1 MSLKEHLE
9 KVENVWKVK
18 KGTPLESAC
27 ILTLHQAWGTDPNG
41 YFPGPQPTSI
51 ERKHFPLLKNHYYI
65 CEKTDGVRHVLVAFM
80 FGPSKVCVLID
91 RSFSCTLVQN
101 SLPKSAYKTTVLDG
115 ELIGTNFVVYDSI
128 FISGCDSKYDS
139 LTERLFD
146 AKTFIIDDILKLKTD
161 IFTITVKTMYS
172 LKHDRKLFMEYYK
185 SLTET
190 DGVILTPHNEP
201 IRTGTHDTLFKWK
214 PRDQNTIDFLMKKTG
229 NKWSMYVQ
237 EKGSLIFESELP
249 LCDAPSWL
257 FENCIAEC
265 QYMHQTQ
272 PRWWKPLKLRADKSH
287 PNNRRTFYRTLNNI
301 KEDIQLSELK

>member
-1 MSLKEHLE
+1 
-9 KVENVWKVK
+9 
-18 KGTPLESAC
+18 
-27 ILTLHQAWGTDPNG
+27 
-41 YFPGPQPTSI
+41 
-51 ERKHFPLLKNHYYI
+51 
-65 CEKTDGVRHVLVAFM
+65 
-80 FGPSKVCVLID
+80 
-91 RSFSCTLVQN
+91 LVQN
-101 SLPKSAYKTTVLDG
+101 SFPKAAYETTVLDG

-128 FISGCDSKYDS
+128 FVAGTDGKHDS
-139 LTERLFD
+139 LTQRLFD
-146 AKTFIIDDILKLKTD
+146 AKTFIIDKILKLKTD
-161 IFTITVKTMYS
+161 IFTITVKIMYS

-265 QYMHQTQ
+265 QYMHQNQ
-272 PRWWKPLKLRADKSH
+272 PRWWKPLKLRVDKSH